1 MEGLEFYIINDQLWV
16 LDETGTHT
24 MVEESNRELVT
35 RLFEMIV
42 EYWPEAFKALSKEFK
57 SSSAN
62 VQFFQWLIVRRFY
75 KCNFGKLD
83 TTTLDIN
90 RGSFN
95 FEKVDCPL
103 RGECKLEGIV
113 CCPKFNSNLT
123 QMQMRV
129 MEQVFYG
136 KSIEK
141 ISEML
146 FISQN
151 TVKNHIKAS
160 YWKLGIHEK
169 AEFIRYATEK
179 NLFSSHN
186 V

>member
-62 VQFFQWLIVRRFY
+62 VPFFQWLIVRRFY

-103 RGECKLEGIV
+103 RGECK
-113 CCPKFNSNLT
+113 
-123 QMQMRV
+123 
-129 MEQVFYG
+129 
-136 KSIEK
+136 
-141 ISEML
+141 
-146 FISQN
+146 
-151 TVKNHIKAS
+151 
-160 YWKLGIHEK
+160 
-169 AEFIRYATEK
+169 
-179 NLFSSHN
+179 
-186 V
+186 

>member
-1 MEGLEFYIINDQLWV
+1 MDGIEFYTINDQLWV
-16 LDETGTHT
+16 LDEAGNNTL
-24 MVEESNRELVT
+24 VEEGNRQLVT
-35 RLFEMIV
+35 DLFEMIV

-57 SSSAN
+57 ASSAN
-62 VQFFQWLIVRRFY
+62 VPFFQWLIVRRFY

-83 TTTLDIN
+83 TTTQDIN
-90 RGSFN
+90 RGRFN

-103 RGECKLEGIV
+103 RGECKFEGIV
-113 CCPKFNSNLT
+113 CSPKFNSSLS
-123 QMQMRV
+123 QMQLRV
-129 MEQVFYG
+129 MEQVYYG
-136 KSIEK
+136 LTIEQ
-141 ISEML
+141 ISEKL
-146 FISQN
+146 FISPN

-169 AEFIRYATEK
+169 AEFIRYANEK